1 MGYKKTNTEKKRV
14 GWLLT
19 EAGGSRKKGNFHQ
32 RVHISNYRTN
42 KFWRSNAQN
51 GWVSLKIKRE
61 DHKLFSPHRQ
71 KKGNY
76 VKWWIY

>member
-14 GWLLT
+14 VWLLT
-19 EAGGSRKKGNFHQ
+19 EAGGSRKQGNFHQ
-32 RVHISNYRTN
+32 RVHISSYSTN
-42 KFWRSNAQN
+42 NAQN

-71 KKGNY
+71 KKVIMWNDEY
-76 VKWWIY
+76 IN